1 MSFSP
6 PPARTPNLLR
16 RFWTDQRG
24 MVVSAELMIIM
35 TVGVL
40 ALVTGVSAVTSA
52 LNFEYT
58 DVANALTSLNQSYNI
73 SGHSVARGGGGGGG
87 GGGTSGGRHA
97 FNRGMGFNDR
107 GNSFAATQV
116 QASVA
121 GSFSQSVQGL
131 FETNAVVANVA
142 QTQTQ
147 TQALALVEE
156 SALLVEEPALLVEE
170 VAEVDAAEVVET
182 EAALE
187 ARLKLLQA
195 EAKRLEAA
203 QLKVKAAADCP
214 DGCPLDELRDIEA
227 RIRRLRACL
236 EQQNVFDCDQK

>member
-16 RFWTDQRG
+16 RFWTDERG

-58 DVANALTSLNQSYNI
+58 DVANALTGLNQSYNI
-73 SGHSVARGGGGGGG
+73 SGHSVSRGGRGGGGGGG
-87 GGGTSGGRHA
+87 ISGGRHA

-107 GNSFAATQV
+107 GNSFAAMGV

-121 GSFSQSVQGL
+121 GSFYQSVQGL
-131 FETNAVVANVA
+131 YETNAVVANVA
-142 QTQTQ
+142 Q

-227 RIRRLRACL
+227 RIRRLRTCL
-236 EQQNVFDCDQK
+236 EQRNIFDCDQK

>member
-16 RFWTDQRG
+16 RFWIDDRG

-58 DVANALTSLNQSYNI
+58 DIANALTSLNQSYNV
-73 SGHSVARGGGGGGG
+73 SGHFAGAGGGGGGG
-87 GGGTSGGRHA
+87 ARAHG

-107 GNSFAATQV
+107 GNTFVASGV

-121 GSFSQSVQGL
+121 GSFNQSLQG
-131 FETNAVVANVA
+131 FVETNAVAA
-142 QTQTQ
+142 TQV
-147 TQALALVEE
+147 LALVEE
-156 SALLVEEPALLVEE
+156 SALLVEE
-170 VAEVDAAEVVET
+170 VAEVDAVAVVET
-182 EAALE
+182 EAELE
-187 ARLKLLQA
+187 ERLKLLEE
-195 EAKRLEAA
+195 EAARLEAA
-203 QLKVKAAADCP
+203 QTEASVQSTEV
-214 DGCPLDELRDIEA
+214 CPLDELQELES
-227 RIRRLRACL
+227 RIRKLRMKL
-236 EQQNVFDCDQK
+236 DQQNVCDCDRR